1 MSSKKLSTYNSLCE
15 NASISNNYNLYNF
28 EISHDLGICASS
40 TMHYKLIQKNKKVLE
55 TAMVSLQIH
64 LVIYIRSHGH

>member
-1 MSSKKLSTYNSLCE
+1 MSSKKLSTYNYLCE

-40 TMHYKLIQKNKKVLE
+40 TMHYKLIQKTRKL
-55 TAMVSLQIH
+55 
-64 LVIYIRSHGH
+64 